1 VPEKK
6 SRQLSLVALLLA
18 SAGASPSAIEQSSA
32 AAAVHKR
39 AYDVKP
45 NKAQKKALL
54 FGKRSKSF
62 DYWAYAGWH
71 RNAL

>member
-45 NKAQKKALL
+45 NKAQKESA
-54 FGKRSKSF
+54 SF
-62 DYWAYAGWH
+62 WKKKQKLWQLGVRRVAP
-71 RNAL
+71 